1 MDVDSMTGLGTGAVT
16 GVGGT
21 IVALKWFISSAVE
34 PIRSEMRE
42 DFRRIVAE
50 AEEEFDERF
59 DALAEK
65 VALSISTISKL
76 EKSDGVA
83 QIELLRAL
91 KEMAEKSNEFRDAL
105 RMEFLSKDAA
115 DGKIIKIINEH
126 CRNCPRK
133 VSK

>member
-83 QIELLRAL
+83 QIELLKAL

>member
-1 MDVDSMTGLGTGAVT
+1 
-16 GVGGT
+16 
-21 IVALKWFISSAVE
+21 
-34 PIRSEMRE
+34 
-42 DFRRIVAE
+42 
-50 AEEEFDERF
+50 
-59 DALAEK
+59 LAEK